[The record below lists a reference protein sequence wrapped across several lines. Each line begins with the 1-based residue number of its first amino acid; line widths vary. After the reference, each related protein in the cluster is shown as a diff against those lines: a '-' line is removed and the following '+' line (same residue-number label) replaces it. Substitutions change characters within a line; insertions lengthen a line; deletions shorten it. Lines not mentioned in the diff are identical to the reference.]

1 MLRTFD
7 TFGCIF
13 LDSGVAQVFS
23 QDSLRDTTDDLRE
36 SMYDVG
42 TVAMD
47 LNEKQKERLAR
58 KGKRRERETR
68 GRTS

>member
-1 MLRTFD
+1 M
-7 TFGCIF
+7 
-13 LDSGVAQVFS
+13 FS

-47 LNEKQKERLAR
+47 LSKRQKERLAR
-58 KGKRRERETR
+58 KAREEKERKWQEA
-68 GRTS
+68 GAEEAKG